1 MHIINF
7 FPDDSFYYLQTAIN
21 TNIYGTPTFDG
32 ENVTTGFHPLFF
44 LFIRFLFIFF
54 DKNSILYF
62 LVLFNLGL
70 IYYAYKV
77 LNLIFK
83 KNKKINLLLTLPIFH
98 IYLITTAGI
107 ESSFVYLSILIFIH
121 CWIKLKIN
129 IHQLS
134 LKNTILI
141 GFFTSIIL
149 LSRLDLVIP
158 LSVFCLVIFFQKKL
172 YRQIK
177 NTFVIF
183 PTTVIISLT
192 PYFLWLFSVQNSLF
206 PISSIAKHSR
216 DRWEFIQ
223 VYNSLTS
230 GSIFGLLVI
239 LALISIALYTVF
251 YCFIK
256 DKDSFLLPAN
266 LSSLVFL
273 IYILCFAHEPYRWY
287 LVYSSIVMI
296 FSISSIAKSN
306 NCFQNIVTKFPNYS
320 LLVFVLLANLYF
332 HVYMLNKNTTSYN
345 YLMLVMLVNDEIP
358 KNSKVAIHDAGVF
371 GYFRNSSVHNM
382 DGLINSKKNWDN
394 YLSESKYEEYFDKYN
409 IDYFLF
415 QDHKV
420 ELDPGVKNLL
430 KQIKNSDEIKKINI
444 NGLSPYNLVKIK

>member
-7 FPDDSFYYLQTAIN
+7 FPDDSFYYLQTAFN
-21 TNIYGTPTFDG
+21 ANIDGMPTFDG
-32 ENVTTGFHPLFF
+32 ENITTGFHPLYFF
-44 LFIRFLFIFF
+44 FIKLLFLFF

-62 LVLFNLGL
+62 LVVFNLGL
-70 IYYAYKV
+70 IYFTYKI

-83 KNKKINLLLTLPIFH
+83 KNKKINLLLSLPIFH
-98 IYLITTAGI
+98 VYLITTAGI
-107 ESSFVYLSILIFIH
+107 ESSLVYLTILIFIH
-121 CWIKLKIN
+121 CWVKLKIN

-134 LKNTILI
+134 LNNTILI
-141 GFFTSIIL
+141 GFFVSMIL

-158 LSVFCLVIFFQKKL
+158 LSVFCLVVFFQKKL

-183 PTTVIISLT
+183 PTTVIIFLA
-192 PYFLWLFSVQNSLF
+192 PYFWWLFSIQNSLF

-216 DRWEFIQ
+216 EKWEFIE
-223 VYNSLTS
+223 VFNSLTS
-230 GSIFGLLVI
+230 GNAFGLLI
-239 LALISIALYTVF
+239 LVALISITLFTIF

-256 DKDSFLLPAN
+256 DKDSFLLPGS

-273 IYILCFAHEPYRWY
+273 IYILLFAHEPYRWY

-296 FSISSIAKSN
+296 FSISLITKSN
-306 NCFQNIVTKFPNYS
+306 NSLQIIVNKIPMFT
-320 LLVFVLLANLYF
+320 LLIFILVVNLCF

-345 YLMLVMLVNDEIP
+345 YLKLVTLVNDHIP

-371 GYFRNSSVHNM
+371 GYFSNSSVHNM
-382 DGLINSKKNWDN
+382 DGLINSKKNWDS
-394 YLSESKYEEYFDKYN
+394 YLSQNKYEEYFNEYN

-415 QDHKV
+415 QDHKI
-420 ELDPGVKNLL
+420 ELDSGVRDVLKNL
-430 KQIKNSDEIKKINI
+430 KNSDEIKKINI
-444 NGLSPYNLVKIK
+444 DGLSPYNLVKIK